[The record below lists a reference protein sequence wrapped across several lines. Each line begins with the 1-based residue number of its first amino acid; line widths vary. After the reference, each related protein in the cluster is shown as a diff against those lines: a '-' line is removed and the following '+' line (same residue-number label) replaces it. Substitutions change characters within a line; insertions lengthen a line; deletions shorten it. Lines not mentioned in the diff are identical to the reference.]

1 MGFFSGRKKGMT
13 TTAEKTADTSQPV
26 KAGGAQGHSGSA
38 TATGNPAGATSAKV
52 HSGTAGA
59 TLTEGPAGSIAKKED
74 RAMSAPGKPMDAGA
88 EAAAGEKAVARP
100 VLAHDKRRALGR
112 GLESL
117 LPGPRPVMGAAG
129 IGSTGSPAGI
139 AGGASGAAVAA
150 GAVASGAGVPVAGVT
165 GVAGGVANVT
175 AGAVVAAAGAALA
188 SVAPASGAG
197 VPGDGAPVP
206 GVIAELQ
213 GQAARRQVDGH
224 EVIDIA
230 IELIDKN
237 PHQTRRFMDD
247 AMEALME
254 LADSIKVQ
262 GVLQPVTVRPGKEG
276 RYILIAGE
284 RRLRASK
291 LAGKTKIPAIV
302 RVVSEQQAAELTI
315 IENLQREDLNC
326 MELALA
332 YALLSKQFNLT
343 QEQIGERV
351 GVARETVSNYMRL
364 GRLPDSV
371 QRHLAMRRLE
381 FSHARVLLNLQDADV
396 IAKVADR
403 AERENWSVDQL
414 EKFVLFDPSM
424 KDVKKNVPKA
434 SGGARWVDPNVRAA
448 QRDLERILGLRV
460 RIRDRNGK
468 GKITMEYST
477 LEDFDRVVGMLK
489 GKG

>member
-1 MGFFSGRKKGMT
+1 MGFFSGRKKRMT
-13 TTAEKTADTSQPV
+13 TTAEKTGTAEKMVPETVPSQGV
-26 KAGGAQGHSGSA
+26 KAGSAPGHSGSA
-38 TATGNPAGATSAKV
+38 GGGAALAGAAATAKELDP
-52 HSGTAGA
+52 GA
-59 TLTEGPAGSIAKKED
+59 VV
-74 RAMSAPGKPMDAGA
+74 
-88 EAAAGEKAVARP
+88 GEKAVARP

-117 LPGPRPVMGAAG
+117 LPGPRPSGGGAAG
-129 IGSTGSPAGI
+129 SGPA
-139 AGGASGAAVAA
+139 GASGATPSGGGAASAASVGAA
-150 GAVASGAGVPVAGVT
+150 GAVGVASAAFAPIGPGASGAGVS
-165 GVAGGVANVT
+165 
-175 AGAVVAAAGAALA
+175 GAVV
-188 SVAPASGAG
+188 
-197 VPGDGAPVP
+197 DGAPVP

-224 EVIDIA
+224 EVMDIA

-247 AMEALME
+247 GIDALME
-254 LADSIKVQ
+254 LSDSIKVQ
-262 GVLQPVTVRPGKEG
+262 GVLQPITVRPGKDG
-276 RYILIAGE
+276 RYILVAGE
-284 RRLRASK
+284 RRMRASK
-291 LAGKTKIPAIV
+291 MAERKTIPAIV

-332 YALLSKQFNLT
+332 YALLSKHFNLT
-343 QEQIGERV
+343 QEQIGARV

-364 GRLPDSV
+364 ARLPDSV
-371 QRHLAMRRLE
+371 QRHLAMGRLE
-381 FSHARVLLNLQDADV
+381 FSHARVLLNLQDSDV
-396 IAKVADR
+396 IARVADK
-403 AERENWSVDQL
+403 AERENWSVDKL

-468 GKITMEYST
+468 GKITLEYST

>member
-1 MGFFSGRKKGMT
+1 
-13 TTAEKTADTSQPV
+13 
-26 KAGGAQGHSGSA
+26 
-38 TATGNPAGATSAKV
+38 
-52 HSGTAGA
+52 
-59 TLTEGPAGSIAKKED
+59 
-74 RAMSAPGKPMDAGA
+74 
-88 EAAAGEKAVARP
+88 
-100 VLAHDKRRALGR
+100 
-112 GLESL
+112 
-117 LPGPRPVMGAAG
+117 
-129 IGSTGSPAGI
+129 
-139 AGGASGAAVAA
+139 
-150 GAVASGAGVPVAGVT
+150 
-165 GVAGGVANVT
+165 
-175 AGAVVAAAGAALA
+175 
-188 SVAPASGAG
+188 
-197 VPGDGAPVP
+197 
-206 GVIAELQ
+206 VIAELQ
-213 GQAARRQVDGH
+213 GQAARRQVDGQ
-224 EVIDIA
+224 EVMDIA

-247 AMEALME
+247 GIDALME
-254 LADSIKVQ
+254 LSDSIKVQ
-262 GVLQPVTVRPGKEG
+262 GVLQPITVRPGKDG
-276 RYILIAGE
+276 RYILVAGE
-284 RRLRASK
+284 RRMRASK
-291 LAGKTKIPAIV
+291 MAERKTIPAIV

-332 YALLSKQFNLT
+332 YALLSKHFNLT

-364 GRLPDSV
+364 ARLPDSV

-381 FSHARVLLNLQDADV
+381 FSHARVLLNLQDSDV
-396 IAKVADR
+396 IARVADK
-403 AERENWSVDQL
+403 AERENWSVDKL

-468 GKITMEYST
+468 GKITLEYST

>member
-1 MGFFSGRKKGMT
+1 MTTTAET
-13 TTAEKTADTSQPV
+13 TTAEKTGTAEKIVAQPEAVSSHGV
-26 KAGGAQGHSGSA
+26 KAGSAPGHSGSA
-38 TATGNPAGATSAKV
+38 GGGAAPAGAGATAKEMDP
-52 HSGTAGA
+52 GAGA
-59 TLTEGPAGSIAKKED
+59 V
-74 RAMSAPGKPMDAGA
+74 
-88 EAAAGEKAVARP
+88 AGEKAVARP

-117 LPGPRPVMGAAG
+117 LPGPRPSGGVAAG
-129 IGSTGSPAGI
+129 SGPA
-139 AGGASGAAVAA
+139 GASGAAPSGGAAAAAASAGAA
-150 GAVASGAGVPVAGVT
+150 GAVGVASAAVAPIGPTTSGAGV
-165 GVAGGVANVT
+165 
-175 AGAVVAAAGAALA
+175 
-188 SVAPASGAG
+188 SGA
-197 VPGDGAPVP
+197 PIDEAPVP

-224 EVIDIA
+224 EVMDIA

-247 AMEALME
+247 GIDALME
-254 LADSIKVQ
+254 LSDSIKVQ
-262 GVLQPVTVRPGKEG
+262 GVLQPITVRPGKDG
-276 RYILIAGE
+276 RYILVAGE
-284 RRLRASK
+284 RRMRASK
-291 LAGKTKIPAIV
+291 MAERKTIPAIV

-343 QEQIGERV
+343 QEQIGARV

-364 GRLPDSV
+364 ARLPDSV
-371 QRHLAMRRLE
+371 QRHLAMGRLE
-381 FSHARVLLNLQDADV
+381 FSHARVLLNLQDSDV
-396 IAKVADR
+396 IARVADK

-468 GKITMEYST
+468 GKITLEYST

>member
-1 MGFFSGRKKGMT
+1 MT
-13 TTAEKTADTSQPV
+13 TTAEKTAEKTGTADKIMAQPETVSSHGV
-26 KAGGAQGHSGSA
+26 KAGSAPGHSGSA
-38 TATGNPAGATSAKV
+38 GGGAALAGAAATAKEIDP
-52 HSGTAGA
+52 GAGA
-59 TLTEGPAGSIAKKED
+59 VTS
-74 RAMSAPGKPMDAGA
+74 
-88 EAAAGEKAVARP
+88 EKGVARP

-117 LPGPRPVMGAAG
+117 LPGPRPSGGGTAGSGSAGASAATPSGGAAA
-129 IGSTGSPAGI
+129 SAASV
-139 AGGASGAAVAA
+139 GGAGAIGAASAAVAPIGAAASGVGVSGAAID
-150 GAVASGAGVPVAGVT
+150 GV
-165 GVAGGVANVT
+165 
-175 AGAVVAAAGAALA
+175 
-188 SVAPASGAG
+188 
-197 VPGDGAPVP
+197 PVP

-213 GQAARRQVDGH
+213 GQAARRLVDGH
-224 EVIDIA
+224 EVMDIA

-247 AMEALME
+247 GIDALME
-254 LADSIKVQ
+254 LSDSIKVQ
-262 GVLQPVTVRPGKEG
+262 GVLQPITVRPGKDG
-276 RYILIAGE
+276 RYILVAGE
-284 RRLRASK
+284 RRMRASK
-291 LAGKTKIPAIV
+291 MAERKTIPAIV

-332 YALLSKQFNLT
+332 YALLSKHFNLT
-343 QEQIGERV
+343 QEQIGARV

-364 GRLPDSV
+364 ARLPDSV
-371 QRHLAMRRLE
+371 QRHLAMGRLE
-381 FSHARVLLNLQDADV
+381 FSHARVLLNLQDSDV
-396 IAKVADR
+396 IARVADK

-468 GKITMEYST
+468 GKITLEYST

>member
-1 MGFFSGRKKGMT
+1 LMT
-13 TTAEKTADTSQPV
+13 TSAAEIKE
-26 KAGGAQGHSGSA
+26 
-38 TATGNPAGATSAKV
+38 KV
-52 HSGTAGA
+52 
-59 TLTEGPAGSIAKKED
+59 E
-74 RAMSAPGKPMDAGA
+74 
-88 EAAAGEKAVARP
+88 
-100 VLAHDKRRALGR
+100 KRRALGR

-117 LPGPRPVMGAAG
+117 LPGPRPSGGGTAG
-129 IGSTGSPAGI
+129 SGPA
-139 AGGASGAAVAA
+139 GASGAMPSGGAAASAASVGAA
-150 GAVASGAGVPVAGVT
+150 GAIGVASAAVAPIGAAASGAGVS
-165 GVAGGVANVT
+165 
-175 AGAVVAAAGAALA
+175 GAVV
-188 SVAPASGAG
+188 
-197 VPGDGAPVP
+197 DGAPVP

-224 EVIDIA
+224 EVMDIA

-247 AMEALME
+247 GIDALME
-254 LADSIKVQ
+254 LSDSIKVQ
-262 GVLQPVTVRPGKEG
+262 GVLQPITVRPGKDG
-276 RYILIAGE
+276 RYILVAGE
-284 RRLRASK
+284 RRMRASK
-291 LAGKTKIPAIV
+291 MAERKTIPAIV

-332 YALLSKQFNLT
+332 YALLSKHFNLT
-343 QEQIGERV
+343 QEQIGARV

-364 GRLPDSV
+364 ARLPDSV
-371 QRHLAMRRLE
+371 QRHLAMGRLE
-381 FSHARVLLNLQDADV
+381 FSHARVLLNLQDSDV
-396 IAKVADR
+396 IARVADK
-403 AERENWSVDQL
+403 AERENWSVDKL

-448 QRDLERILGLRV
+448 QRDLEGILGLRV

-468 GKITMEYST
+468 GKITLEYST